1 MVNEKYSLLVD
12 FIEDFEKEIEMKSK
26 IISSEKNQLVKIARE
41 FEHFLNE
48 ISIDIKPTKVTEGDH
63 PVAYI
68 KFRKK
73 LADQVIVELIEKFFR
88 KFGSTFKK
96 HKFKDCFPFFSLK
109 NNSVPGLLEGRGY
122 SLFSI
127 VSQGPS
133 DSLAVKIE
141 FLKEHQIIKILDAKI
156 DNLTVVLWNGKS
168 MSRSLFVGENPLID
182 EDFVNQYDGLVNL
195 ELVSNAKTNTF
206 KIKADFYLS
215 VTEGLI
221 LEKITEIARG

>member
-1 MVNEKYSLLVD
+1 MVKEKYSLLVD

-26 IISSEKNQLVKIARE
+26 IISSEKNQLIKIARE

-48 ISIDIKPTKVTEGDH
+48 IPIDIKPTKVTEGDH

-73 LADQVIVELIEKFFR
+73 LSDQIIVEYIEKFFQ
-88 KFGSTFKK
+88 KFGATSKK

-127 VSQGPS
+127 VSQGTA

-141 FLKEHQIIKILDAKI
+141 FLKENQIIRILDAKI
-156 DNLTVVLWNGKS
+156 DNLTLVLWNGRS
-168 MSRSLFVGENPLID
+168 MSRSLFVGENLEID
-182 EDFVNQYDGLVNL
+182 EDFVSQYDGIVNL
-195 ELVSNAKTNTF
+195 ELVSNAKTNPF

-215 VTEGLI
+215 TTEGLI

>member
-48 ISIDIKPTKVTEGDH
+48 ISIDINPTKVTEGDH

-73 LADQVIVELIEKFFR
+73 LADQVLVELIEKFFR

-122 SLFSI
+122 SLFSM

-141 FLKEHQIIKILDAKI
+141 FLKENQIIRILDAKI